1 MNIFYRYKKLILI
14 ITFLIFCL
22 SIGYLLYMLFFKSF
36 IPESEID
43 KSKTSTSSI
52 GSFPD
57 AGPGEKIPSY
67 TDDKDQKYDT
77 SLPQNKA
84 SEKANG
90 GLTKTSRLNNE
101 ESLKPTISSDGS
113 KLQYYNKKD
122 GHFYKIDK
130 NGKKVLMSEKIFH
143 NVENVVWADT
153 KNKAIIE
160 YPDGANI
167 LYNFNTNKQI
177 TIPAH
182 WKDFDFNPGSEKIV
196 MKSIGLDPGN
206 RWLAVASDDGSKVR
220 ALESLGTKD
229 STVYPAW
236 SPSNQIAAIFTESRD
251 FDRQEVY
258 FVGLNNENFKSTIVD
273 GRGFQPKWSPKG
285 DQLLYSVYSSKNNLK
300 PKLWIVNAQG
310 EKIGSG
316 RKSLNI
322 ETWAEKCTYSS
333 DTELYCAVPEN
344 LPEGAG
350 LFPELALE
358 SKDNIYKIDTKTGV
372 KKLIAIPDKDF
383 SMSNLMISEN
393 GYYLY
398 FTDNKNNNIHKI
410 KLK

>member
-1 MNIFYRYKKLILI
+1 MNFWHKYQKLILI
-14 ITFLIFCL
+14 TGFLAVCL
-22 SIGYLLYMLFFKSF
+22 SIGYFLYLIFFKPS
-36 IPESEID
+36 IPTTPID
-43 KSKTSTSSI
+43 KEKTSTSSMD
-52 GSFPD
+52 GFPD
-57 AGPGEKIPSY
+57 SDPGKKIIDGAENKEQTS
-67 TDDKDQKYDT
+67 DT
-77 SLPQNKA
+77 FLPQSRA
-84 SEKANG
+84 SEVAKG
-90 GLTKTSRLNNE
+90 GLTKTSKLNNE
-101 ESLKPTISSDGS
+101 SSLKPIIDADGNS
-113 KLQYYNKKD
+113 LQYYNKED

-130 NGKKVLMSEKIFH
+130 NGKTVLISEKTFY

-160 YPDGANI
+160 YPDGANT

-177 TIPAH
+177 TLPAH
-182 WKDFDFNPGSEKIV
+182 WKDFNFNSGSEKIV

-206 RWLAVASDDGSKVR
+206 RWLAVAGDDGSNVR
-220 ALESLGTKD
+220 ALEPLGTKD
-229 STVYPAW
+229 RTVYPAW
-236 SPSNQIAAIFTESRD
+236 SPNNQIAAVFTESRG

-285 DQLLYSVYSSKNNLK
+285 EKLLYSVYSSENNLK
-300 PKLWIVNAQG
+300 PNLWIVNAQG
-310 EKIGSG
+310 ESIGSG
-316 RKSLNI
+316 RKNLNI
-322 ETWAEKCTYSS
+322 ETWAEKCTYSGAS
-333 DTELYCAVPEN
+333 TLYCAVPEN

-358 SKDNIYKIDTKTGV
+358 SKDNIYKIDTNTGV
-372 KKLIAIPDKDF
+372 KKLIAIPDQNF
-383 SMSNLMISEN
+383 SMSNLNISEN

>member
-1 MNIFYRYKKLILI
+1 MNFWYKYKKLILI
-14 ITFLIFCL
+14 TAFLVICL
-22 SIGYLLYMLFFKSF
+22 SIGYLLYLLFFKSI
-36 IPESEID
+36 IPAVPTDE
-43 KSKTSTSSI
+43 KKTSASSTD
-52 GSFPD
+52 GFPD
-57 AGPGEKIPSY
+57 SDPGAKI
-67 TDDKDQKYDT
+67 TDDTEDRQSHDAA
-77 SLPQNKA
+77 LPQSRINEIAK
-84 SEKANG
+84 G
-90 GLTKTSRLNNE
+90 GITKTSKLNNE
-101 ESLKPTISSDGS
+101 NSLKPTVSSDGNS
-113 KLQYYNKKD
+113 LQYHNKND

-130 NGKKVLMSEKIFH
+130 NGKTILMSEKTFY

-160 YPDGANI
+160 YPDGANT
-167 LYNFNTNKQI
+167 LYNFDTDKQV
-177 TIPAH
+177 TLPSH
-182 WKDFDFNPGSEKIV
+182 WKDFNFSPGSEKIV

-206 RWLAVASDDGSKVR
+206 RWLAVAGDDGSKVR
-220 ALESLGTKD
+220 ALEPLGTKD
-229 STVYPAW
+229 DTVYPTW
-236 SPSNQIAAIFTESRD
+236 SPNNQIAAIFTESRG

-258 FVGLNNENFKSTIVD
+258 FVGLNKENFKSTIVD

-285 DQLLYSVYSSKNNLK
+285 DQLLYSVYSSKDNLK
-300 PKLWIVNAQG
+300 PNLWIVNAQG
-310 EKIGSG
+310 NSIGSG
-316 RKSLNI
+316 RKKLNI
-322 ETWAEKCTYSS
+322 ETWAEKCAYGNGS
-333 DTELYCAVPEN
+333 ELYCAVPKN